1 MAANGA
7 FTTDHVA
14 AQQLYT
20 EFTESVAVQNE
31 GGVPFRTQ
39 LCKMTTQKTVR
50 VRQRSMTAQKL
61 GKDTTVPDR
70 QRMEYVEFDLP
81 EPIRYGVATAMT
93 REAFD
98 RGISS
103 DEMREEHAEALRAM
117 GRYATETILA
127 ACLTDGGWWDAAM
140 TAAPPNYKMNTFA
153 TSHEHYLAANVAG
166 VPALAHF
173 IDLKRHIQEHGYG
186 RVVGFMHGDN
196 SALIE
201 KKAEWTPATDL
212 SAGGVLAD
220 LQKLGVTPAFM
231 AAGMPVAV
239 EDWIPENYLLAFSI
253 DEKPLRW
260 RHPEGIGNSDI
271 LTVDSPP
278 DGQYQF
284 ISEYYSYRSA
294 KVVHRGAG
302 ACMYL
307 GSASWT
313 DPSFA
318 I

>member
-39 LCKMTTQKTVR
+39 LCKETTQKTVR
-50 VRQRSMTAQKL
+50 VRQRSMSAQKL
-61 GKDTTVPDR
+61 GADTTVPDR
-70 QRMEYVEFDLP
+70 QRMEYVEFTLP

-98 RGISS
+98 RGVSS

-117 GRYATETILA
+117 GRYATEAIISA
-127 ACLTDGGWWDAAM
+127 AMLDGGWWDAAM

-153 TSHEHYLAANVAG
+153 TTHDHYLAYDVNG
-166 VPALAHF
+166 VPALSHF
-173 IDLKRHIQEHGYG
+173 IDLKRTIQEHGYG
-186 RVVGFMHGDN
+186 RTVGFMHGDN
-196 SALIE
+196 AALIE
-201 KKAEWTPATDL
+201 KKAEWAAATDV

-239 EDWIPENYLLAFSI
+239 EDWIPENYLLVFSL

-260 RHPEGIGNSDI
+260 RHPEGSGNSDI
-271 LTVDSPP
+271 YTVDSVP
-278 DGQYQF
+278 DGQYKF
-284 ISEYYSYRSA
+284 ISEYYSYRST

-302 ACMYL
+302 ACAYL
-307 GSASWT
+307 ASGTWT
-313 DPSFA
+313 DPTFN